1 MTNPDLTYIQAII
14 DRSGSMQSI
23 REDAEGGF
31 NSFIADQRALP
42 GQCRVS
48 LAQFDNEYEVVY
60 RDLPIDEVP
69 PLVIVPR
76 GSTAML
82 DAIGRTVHDLGARLA
97 ALPEAER
104 PGTVI
109 VGVVTDGMENSS
121 REFNYQMVHELITTQ
136 EQQYS
141 WTFMYMG
148 ADQDA
153 IEQGAKMG
161 ITADRS
167 LSYTQAASGQA
178 YDAMSGAVR
187 RLRTARSAGMP
198 MPAAQAAAAF
208 TEDERNSTQ

>member
-1 MTNPDLTYIQAII
+1 MTPGKDN
-14 DRSGSMQSI
+14 GSTKNKLPEETGASAQFSDFEKAAMK
-23 REDAEGGF
+23 
-31 NSFIADQRALP
+31 QRAKELKQSEKWETDRAAGEKAILDKIAEMDKP
-42 GQCRVS
+42 GQ
-48 LAQFDNEYEVVY
+48 
-60 RDLPIDEVP
+60 
-69 PLVIVPR
+69 
-76 GSTAML
+76 AM
-82 DAIGRTVHDLGARLA
+82 AKR
-97 ALPEAER
+97 
-104 PGTVI
+104 
-109 VGVVTDGMENSS
+109 
-121 REFNYQMVHELITTQ
+121 VHELITTQ